1 METIGAEIQAL
12 TSKIGVARSLPN
24 RQAQRLRYDRLEKIA
39 TVQSRLAKNIP
50 SIFRNARLGHIST
63 ELKNKLFK
71 FNPKIGAVL
80 FGPAGR
86 GKSYLLA
93 ALMRDYIISHVPVKR
108 ITYERLCLDIRST
121 YAPASPRTEN
131 DIIKPLIS
139 CDVLIVEDVGTTTS
153 INNSE
158 TDFSVRTFYVILN
171 TRLEN
176 QLPTFLSTNKS
187 KENLAKSFDDRI
199 ASRLESFLWVGVGG
213 VDRRKK

>member
-1 METIGAEIQAL
+1 M
-12 TSKIGVARSLPN
+12 
-24 RQAQRLRYDRLEKIA
+24 RYDREGRWKSVRA
-39 TVQSRLAKNIP
+39 TISRNMP
-50 SIFRNARLGHIST
+50 PIFRNARLGHIST
-63 ELKNKLFK
+63 ELKDELFK
-71 FNPKIGAVL
+71 FDPKIGAVL

-93 ALMRDYIISHVPVKR
+93 ALMRDYIISHVVVRR

-121 YAPASPRTEN
+121 YAPASHLTEN

-158 TDFSVRTFYVILN
+158 TDFIVRTFYVILN
-171 TRLEN
+171 TRLES
-176 QLPTFLSTNKS
+176 QLLTFLSTNKS
-187 KENLAKSFDDRI
+187 KGNLAKSFDDRS

-213 VDRRKK
+213 KDRRKPNYSQ